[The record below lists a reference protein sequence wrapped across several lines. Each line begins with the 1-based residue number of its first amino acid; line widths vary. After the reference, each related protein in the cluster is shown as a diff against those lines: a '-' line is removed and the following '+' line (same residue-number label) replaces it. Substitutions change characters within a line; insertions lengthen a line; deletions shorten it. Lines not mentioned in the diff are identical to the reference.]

1 MSSGEWY
8 LIDIIARLLSWP
20 PCARSGAV
28 RRWQLTPIMPL
39 EGRGRGGS
47 VGHRVRAAARYAAGS
62 LHLLC
67 PSQANATF
75 VGNIIYNALK
85 SRLEP
90 RVTAKN
96 P

>member
-47 VGHRVRAAARYAAGS
+47 VGHRVRAAVRYAAGS
-62 LHLLC
+62 LQLLC
-67 PSQANATF
+67 RFFT
-75 VGNIIYNALK
+75 GCK
-85 SRLEP
+85 SFMCPMLSKGIE
-90 RVTAKN
+90 
-96 P
+96 